1 MGKESTLEIGPSGHQ
16 NGRMNQRRIPRLK
29 DVARK
34 ANVSMSAAS
43 RILRGD
49 GSRFGNETCKRV
61 WDAAQE
67 LGWRR
72 NLLVSGMQTGKTR
85 TIGVLIPPFDSFWVG
100 VLSGIH
106 MTLASE
112 DYLPITVWVGD
123 GQKVPTFRGEQDD
136 GLDQINRLLDRRV
149 DGLILWPMF
158 AVAYYEHFR
167 ELMDRRVP
175 VAVIDHEYSQERLA
189 DSIETDE
196 KQGATEIAQHLLAL
210 GHRRIACLSCSET
223 AWQAWAPRRR
233 GYFES
238 AVSNQPGA
246 AYRSWKL
253 NREGDNGVAVAKELL
268 SSDFRPTAV
277 FAVTDHEAVYVYK
290 AAQELGL
297 RIPDDVSVVGF
308 ADLDFAS
315 TLSPPLTTMRQRPQ
329 EIGRQAARLIVDR
342 IDGVVES
349 VDPTTIRVAAELVVR
364 QSTASAP
371 SDERGS
377 SFVRE
382 EIS

>member
-1 MGKESTLEIGPSGHQ
+1 M
-16 NGRMNQRRIPRLK
+16 PRLK

-49 GSRFGNETCKRV
+49 GSRFGEDTCRRV

-72 NLLVSGMQTGKTR
+72 NLLVSGMQTGRTR

-106 MTLASE
+106 MTLAAE

-123 GQKVPTFRGEQDD
+123 GQKVPTFHGEKDD
-136 GLDQINRLLDRRV
+136 GLDQISRLLDRRV
-149 DGLILWPMF
+149 EGLILWPVF
-158 AVAYYEHFR
+158 AVAYYKHFR

-175 VAVIDHEYSQERLA
+175 VAVIDHEYSEERLA

-223 AWQAWAPRRR
+223 PWQAWAPRRR
-233 GYFES
+233 GHFEEAIAS
-238 AVSNQPGA
+238 HHEATC
-246 AYRSWKL
+246 RSWKL
-253 NREGDNGVAVAKELL
+253 NPAGDNGLVVARELL
-268 SSDFRPTAV
+268 SSDLQPTAV

-297 RIPDDVSVVGF
+297 SIPKDISVVGF
-308 ADLDFAS
+308 ADLDFAGS
-315 TLSPPLTTMRQRPQ
+315 LTPPLTTMRQRPQ
-329 EIGRQAARLIVDR
+329 EIGRQAARLILDR
-342 IDGVVES
+342 IEGVVATT
-349 VDPTTIRVAAELVVR
+349 DPTTIRVAAELVVR
-364 QSTASAP
+364 GSTGPARA
-371 SDERGS
+371 
-377 SFVRE
+377 
-382 EIS
+382 